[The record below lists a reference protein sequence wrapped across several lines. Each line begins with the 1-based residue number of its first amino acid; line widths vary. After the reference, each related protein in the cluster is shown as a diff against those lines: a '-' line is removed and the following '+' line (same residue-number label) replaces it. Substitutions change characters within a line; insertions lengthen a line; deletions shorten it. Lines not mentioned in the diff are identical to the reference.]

1 MREIKF
7 RGKTEKN
14 GNWVQGFYAKQG
26 DIVMIMSDLVV
37 SGDYNPAKISFDFY
51 RVIPET
57 VGQFTGLLDKNG
69 LTYIYEGDIIDT
81 TGLVRGNIHESSQDF
96 RFGIDIIVTEMG
108 TKTWRGTE
116 QRLLGCGCEYAL

>member
-7 RGKTEKN
+7 RVWNGSAYEYDVMVGKFGAFYVNPMNN
-14 GNWVQGFYAKQG
+14 GLDATDSASLSPFNTKF
-26 DIVMIMSDLVV
+26 SDGVV
-37 SGDYNPAKISFDFY
+37 
-51 RVIPET
+51 VE
-57 VGQFTGLLDKNG
+57 QFTGLIDKNG

-108 TKTWRGTE
+108 TKTWRDTE

>member
-1 MREIKF
+1 MSEIKF
-7 RGKTEKN
+7 RVWNGSAYEYDVMVGKFGVFYVNPMNN
-14 GNWVQGFYAKQG
+14 GLDATDSASLSPFNTKF
-26 DIVMIMSDLVV
+26 SDGVV
-37 SGDYNPAKISFDFY
+37 
-51 RVIPET
+51 VE
-57 VGQFTGLLDKNG
+57 QFTGLIDKNG

-116 QRLLGCGCEYAL
+116 QRLLVCGCGYAL